1 MTAGAGLFDLSGKR
15 ALVTGAR
22 TGLGQG
28 LALALASAG
37 ADIIGLGSQAMPETR
52 RAVEALGRRFEEVV
66 YDLTNPRDIPEMF
79 ARLVEVGATVDILIN
94 NAGQIRRSDFTDFTE
109 EDWDDVLNINLKST
123 FVLSQAVVRHMLDRG
138 VQGRIVNIASLLSF
152 QGGIRVASYTASK
165 HGVAGLTKL
174 MANELAAKG
183 ITVNAIAPGY
193 MATDNTEALRNDPE
207 RFRAILERIP
217 CGRWGEPSDLST
229 AVLFFASPA
238 SGYVTGQVLA
248 LDGGWLAR

>member
-1 MTAGAGLFDLSGKR
+1 MTTGPFDLSGKR

-28 LALALASAG
+28 LASALASAG
-37 ADIIGLGSQAMPETR
+37 ADIIGLGSQAMHETR
-52 RAVEALGRRFEEVV
+52 GRVEALGRQFDEVV
-66 YDLTNPRDIPEMF
+66 YDLKDPSGIAEMF
-79 ARLVEVGATVDILIN
+79 ADLVAGGATVDILVN
-94 NAGQIRRSDFTDFTE
+94 NAGQIRRFDFIDFTE
-109 EDWDDVLNINLKST
+109 EDWDDVLNINLKSA
-123 FVLSQAVVRHMLDRG
+123 FVLSQAVVRHMLERG
-138 VQGRIVNIASLLSF
+138 IQGRIVNIASLLSF

-193 MATDNTEALRNDPE
+193 MATDNTEALRDDPD
-207 RFRAILERIP
+207 RHRAILERIP
-217 CGRWGEPSDLST
+217 CGRWGEPTDLDT

-248 LDGGWLAR
+248 VDGGWLAR

>member
-1 MTAGAGLFDLSGKR
+1 MNLFDLSGKR

-28 LALALASAG
+28 LALALARAG
-37 ADIIGLGSQAMPETR
+37 ADIIALGSRPMPDTK
-52 RAVEALGRRFEEVV
+52 AKVEALGRRFEEVV
-66 YDLTNPRDIPEMF
+66 YDLTDPSGLDS
-79 ARLVEVGATVDILIN
+79 LVTDLTSTGHIDILVN
-94 NAGQIRRSDFTDFTE
+94 NAGQIRRADFTE
-109 EDWDDVLNINLKST
+109 FSETDWDDIMNINLKST
-123 FVLSQAVVRHMLDRG
+123 FVLSQGVVRHM
-138 VQGRIVNIASLLSF
+138 QEKKIAGRIVNIASLLSF

-165 HGVAGLTKL
+165 HAVAGLTKL

-193 MATDNTEALRNDPE
+193 MDTDNTEALRNDPN
-207 RFRAILERIP
+207 RSRSILERIP
-217 CGRWGEPSDLST
+217 VGRWGEPSDLDT

-248 LDGGWLAR
+248 VDGGWLAR